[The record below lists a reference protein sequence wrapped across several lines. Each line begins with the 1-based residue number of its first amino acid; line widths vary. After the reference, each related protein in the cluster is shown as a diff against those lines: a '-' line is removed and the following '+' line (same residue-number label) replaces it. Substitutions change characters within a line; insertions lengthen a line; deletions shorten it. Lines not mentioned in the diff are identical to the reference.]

1 MKNPP
6 APPTPEEIA
15 RYRYLRATILR
26 CALRY
31 YYPGV
36 DPGEPPTDYDFDCLE
51 HELET
56 LCTSFPRYTH
66 RKLVDRGASGF
77 RDWLLAN
84 PDKKLGPL
92 VIDID
97 LRFTNHNFEE
107 VMPTDASD

>member
-1 MKNPP
+1 MKKGSPE
-6 APPTPEEIA
+6 PTVAEIA

-36 DPGEPPTDYDFDCLE
+36 DPGDPPTDYDFDCLE

-56 LCTSFPRYTH
+56 ICTEYPHFAHQR
-66 RKLVDRGASGF
+66 LVDRGASGF
-77 RDWLLAN
+77 RDWLLSN

-92 VIDID
+92 VIDINP
-97 LRFTNHNFEE
+97 LFTNQYGR
-107 VMPTDASD
+107 